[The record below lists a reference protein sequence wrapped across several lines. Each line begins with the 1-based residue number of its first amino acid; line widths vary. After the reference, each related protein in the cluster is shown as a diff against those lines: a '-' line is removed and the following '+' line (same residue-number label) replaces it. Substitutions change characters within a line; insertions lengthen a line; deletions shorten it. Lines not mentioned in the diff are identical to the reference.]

1 MKRMMRA
8 GKGLWLVL
16 AVVVVL
22 ALVVSSADA
31 QQTKAAKKSF
41 KQITIEQIE
50 DIDNPE
56 AGFKVDLWVDRQDAT
71 YKVGDQIVF
80 YFKASK
86 DCRLTL
92 FNVGTSGKV
101 AIIFPNDHHKDN
113 AVKAGMEYRIP
124 AKDAKYLFRAQG
136 PVGEDVVKAIATLEK
151 VALVSE
157 SDCKPAEGGFQEVT
171 KSEGQFAKDIGIA
184 LKPVDTKN
192 WSEAENIIK
201 IVE

>member
-1 MKRMMRA
+1 MKRMMKA

-16 AVVVVL
+16 AVVAIL

-31 QQTKAAKKSF
+31 QQKQVVKKSF
-41 KQITIEQIE
+41 KQITIEQME

-56 AGFKVDLWVDRQDAT
+56 AGFKVDLWVDRRDAT

-80 YFKASK
+80 FFKTNR

-101 AIIFPNDHHKDN
+101 AIIFPNEHHKDN
-113 AVKAGMEYRIP
+113 VVKAGMEYRIP
-124 AKDAKYLFRAQG
+124 AKGAKYLFKAQG
-136 PVGEDVVKAIATLEK
+136 PTGEDVVKAIATLEK

-157 SDCKPAEGGFQEVT
+157 SDCKPMEGGFQEVT
-171 KSEGQFAKDIGIA
+171 KPEGQFAKDIGIA

-201 IVE
+201 VVE